1 MALEW
6 SYVTLIKKS
15 LRIAEELTFL
25 KGVIRSENK
34 KPSKLSAA

>member
-6 SYVTLIKKS
+6 SYVTLSKKS

-25 KGVIRSENK
+25 TMTKGCH
-34 KPSKLSAA
+34 